1 MKVFWIIVLV
11 LSLPVAFWIF
21 AFIANIFLLA
31 TGRMTKD
38 ELSVKVKAY
47 KEQKKKRNEKKNK
60 ARGLTSLDYLS
71 YPSPL
76 NSWGLWH

>member
-1 MKVFWIIVLV
+1 MKVFLIIVLV
-11 LSLPVAFWIF
+11 LILLPVAFFIF
-21 AFIANIFLLA
+21 ALIANIFLLA
-31 TGRMTKD
+31 TGRMTKE

-47 KEQKKKRNEKKNK
+47 KEQKRNEKKNK
-60 ARGLTSLDYLS
+60 AHGLTSLDYLS